1 MRELGHWPTVWAKGT
16 PSRSAA
22 LIPAL
27 DYRGV
32 FALFRVYG
40 SWGDLLNQREESDF
54 QDVLY
59 LDRRFEPDI
68 DPADASGAKRTVET
82 ATPLLLVTLDG
93 ERLPLRMNP
102 PALGEHTDRLLGS
115 LGYAAAEI
123 ADLRAAGVV
132 GPS

>member
-1 MRELGHWPTVWAKGT
+1 MPGVPGSFWPWTTDAF
-16 PSRSAA
+16 SRCSTCHA
-22 LIPAL
+22 
-27 DYRGV
+27 
-32 FALFRVYG
+32 
-40 SWGDLLNQREESDF
+40 SWGDLLNQREESDL

-82 ATPLLLVTLDG
+82 ATPLLPVTLDG
-93 ERLPLRMNP
+93 EPLPLRMNL
-102 PALGEHTDRLLGS
+102 PALGDHIGRLLGS
-115 LGYAAAEI
+115 LGCAAAEI

>member
-16 PSRSAA
+16 PRPQRRVHSG
-22 LIPAL
+22 LGIP
-27 DYRGV
+27 RRFRV
-32 FALFRVYG
+32 VRVYG
-40 SWGDLLNQREESDF
+40 SWGDLLNQREESDL

-68 DPADASGAKRTVET
+68 DPANASGAKRTVET
-82 ATPLLLVTLDG
+82 ATPLLPVTLDG

-102 PALGEHTDRLLGS
+102 PALGEHTGRLLGS
-115 LGYAAAEI
+115 LGCAAAEI

>member
-1 MRELGHWPTVWAKGT
+1 MFECM
-16 PSRSAA
+16 
-22 LIPAL
+22 
-27 DYRGV
+27 GV
-32 FALFRVYG
+32 GA
-40 SWGDLLNQREESDF
+40 SLNQREESDL

-59 LDRRFEPDI
+59 LDRRFGPDI

-82 ATPLLLVTLDG
+82 ATPLLPLTLDG

-102 PALGEHTDRLLGS
+102 PALGEHTGRLLGS
-115 LGYAAAEI
+115 LGCAAAEI